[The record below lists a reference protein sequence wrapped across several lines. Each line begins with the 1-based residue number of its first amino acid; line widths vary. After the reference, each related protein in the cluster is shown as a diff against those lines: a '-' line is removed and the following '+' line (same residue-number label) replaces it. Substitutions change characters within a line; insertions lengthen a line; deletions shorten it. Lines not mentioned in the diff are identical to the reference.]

1 MGEMKGDMDELLNM
15 ERELLMHMGFG
26 KFYNNDMNK
35 FPEGDYVDVANKYNV
50 KEIDNAEENRLKEE
64 YGPVYMLKNFPLYTS
79 PFWNMK
85 MNGDIS
91 DKVDVIMG
99 GQETIGSAE
108 RSCDKE
114 VMRDMFM
121 NISEGKYKEILF
133 NKFGEKRVLKEL
145 DQFLSYDFFKRS
157 GGGIGVTRMMSAL
170 EKSNLLEKGENVE
183 LFKEVCE
190 KSGEKLNIKESSLNL

>member
-1 MGEMKGDMDELLNM
+1 M
-15 ERELLMHMGFG
+15 ERDLCMHMGFG
-26 KFYNNDMNK
+26 PEYGNK
-35 FPEGDYVDVANKYNV
+35 KENFPEESYLDMCEKYQVEEIEAKEEALMAKDFGNV
-50 KEIDNAEENRLKEE
+50 LLLKE
-64 YGPVYMLKNFPLYTS
+64 FPMYTS

-91 DKVDVIMG
+91 SKVDVILG
-99 GQETIGSAE
+99 GNETIGSAE

-121 NISEGKYKEILF
+121 NISEGQYKEILF
-133 NKFGEKRVLKEL
+133 AKFGKERVLKEL

-170 EKSNLLEKGENVE
+170 EKSNLIQQGNNVE

-190 KSGEKLNIKESSLNL
+190 NNEKLIIKDSPSSLNQ